1 MAFVNS
7 GLLRIARQDAGLSQG
22 EAAERLG
29 IPQVMLSR
37 YENAIAIPSNN
48 ILERASNAYDVPT
61 SFFEQTD
68 TVLGA
73 PVSVHPMW
81 RKKTKHHDKRDGC
94 DYCGNEH
101 PHSATS

>member
-68 TVLGA
+68 TV
-73 PVSVHPMW
+73 
-81 RKKTKHHDKRDGC
+81 
-94 DYCGNEH
+94 
-101 PHSATS
+101 